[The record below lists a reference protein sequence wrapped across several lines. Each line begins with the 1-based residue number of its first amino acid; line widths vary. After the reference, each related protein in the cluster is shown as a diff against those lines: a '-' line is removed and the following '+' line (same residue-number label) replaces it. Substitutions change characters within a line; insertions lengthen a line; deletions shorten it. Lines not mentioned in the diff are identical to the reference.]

1 MIRILSIKISSLSK
15 ILAISP
21 ECLVMIF
28 KIGTLKFEFSNAPEI
43 RFLSISFSRLFNF
56 KLENSERISRDSL
69 TASSTSSL

>member
-1 MIRILSIKISSLSK
+1 
-15 ILAISP
+15 
-21 ECLVMIF
+21 MIF